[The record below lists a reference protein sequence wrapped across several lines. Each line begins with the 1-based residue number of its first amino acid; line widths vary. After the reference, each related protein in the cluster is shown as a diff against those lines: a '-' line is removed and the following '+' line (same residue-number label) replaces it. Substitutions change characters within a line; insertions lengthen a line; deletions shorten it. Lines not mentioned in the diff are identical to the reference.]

1 MRNLK
6 ARTLLWLI
14 FALMTVGIAAAWRL
28 AVPNPGGTFDD
39 AFILLVYARHFADT
53 GQFFYQPADG
63 HLDGFTSLL
72 DLLLKGGLIRLFP
85 GDPIF
90 VVWAVTVAL
99 FLAIAATAAALAA
112 LFARSSAGSRRGL
125 ILLFAL
131 LAATSNSVGVG
142 SRFLLETPLYVL
154 ICLALV
160 GRFVAWRL
168 PATRGEL
175 LCFTL
180 LLCALPLAR
189 PEGLPLAVGI
199 LAAFLLGQ
207 RHRLSL
213 LELAGPVG
221 LFLVGMALYYRW
233 RLGYFGAW
241 APNTYYAKSSSQR
254 LNELRDGVQYV
265 ATYST
270 GLGLAAMAW
279 LLCAPL
285 WLRRLPTPE
294 LRWRGAAVQLLALL
308 AVATVVLSGGDCYGG
323 GRLLAAPIALSWLTL
338 LLAVT
343 APLPAP
349 QQRGPRRFLVAMLA
363 LQLAELIAIP
373 AYVLATDP
381 RLLVR
386 TLREEWPL
394 SIDSFACDREIAA
407 QLKQVAAS
415 DVVGQTDYQRL
426 KFFADELTVL
436 DLTGLNDRSIA
447 HKSEPLPVRWGKFS
461 YARTLARAPELL
473 VLGHEVRPSAQPM
486 SSWSLE
492 GLAADPQRS
501 AAFIGYPIEPAWT
514 GALARRYV
522 TASLRACGGYF
533 NLFVRRDRAESIH
546 GRSRDLLIGK
556 ADSR

>member
-1 MRNLK
+1 MRNAL
-6 ARTLLWLI
+6 ARKLLWLV
-14 FALMTVGIAAAWRL
+14 FALLAVGLAAAWRL

-39 AFILLVYARHFADT
+39 AFILLVYARHFAAT
-53 GQFFYQPADG
+53 GQFFYQLADG
-63 HLDGFTSLL
+63 HLDGFTSFL
-72 DLLLKGGLIRLFP
+72 DLLLKGSLIRLFP

-112 LFARSSAGSRRGL
+112 LFTRSKAGSHGAL

-154 ICLALV
+154 LCIALV

-189 PEGLPLAVGI
+189 PEGLPLALGI
-199 LAAFLLGQ
+199 LAVFLLGQ
-207 RHRLSL
+207 RRRLSL
-213 LELAGPVG
+213 LELAGPAG

-254 LNELRDGVQYV
+254 MNELRDGVRYV
-265 ATYST
+265 ATYSAT
-270 GLGLAAMAW
+270 LGLPAMAW

-285 WLRRLPTPE
+285 WLRRLPTAE

-308 AVATVVLSGGDCYGG
+308 AVAVVVVSGGDCYGG
-323 GRLLAAPIALSWLTL
+323 GRLLAPAIALSWLTL

-343 APLPAP
+343 APLPPA
-349 QQRGPRRFLVAMLA
+349 QQRWPRRFLFAMLA
-363 LQLAELIAIP
+363 VQLAELIAVP

-381 RLLVR
+381 HLLAR

-394 SIDSFACDREIAA
+394 SLQSFACDREIAA
-407 QLKQVAAS
+407 QLKQVAES
-415 DVVGQTDYQRL
+415 EVVGQTDYQRL

-447 HKSEPLPVRWGKFS
+447 HESEPLPVAWGKFS
-461 YARTLARAPELL
+461 YGRTLARAPALL

-486 SSWSLE
+486 SSWSIQ
-492 GLAADPQRS
+492 GLAADPQRCE
-501 AAFIGYPIEPAWT
+501 AFIGYPIEPAWT
-514 GALARRYV
+514 DALAARYV

-533 NLFVRRDRAESIH
+533 NLLVRRDRAETF
-546 GRSRDLLIGK
+546 RSRGLLIGLY
-556 ADSR
+556 